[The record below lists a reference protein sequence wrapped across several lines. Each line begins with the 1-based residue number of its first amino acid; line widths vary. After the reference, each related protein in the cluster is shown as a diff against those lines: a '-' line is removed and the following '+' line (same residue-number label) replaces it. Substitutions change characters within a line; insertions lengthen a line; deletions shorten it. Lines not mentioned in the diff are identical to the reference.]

1 MSQENIMDIP
11 VNVDVLCQSKVCGHT
26 VSVVLNPVTEVV
38 THFVVKEKETPHVQ
52 RLVPINEIFESTPH
66 AVHLR
71 CDIDA
76 LHKMKPFV
84 EVEYIRSNVP
94 LYIVTSDLY
103 SMRPVVIPDER
114 KDVAIKHHSV
124 PPHELSI
131 SRGTHVDSADKYH
144 VGNVDEFLVDQ
155 ASGCIT
161 HLIMRE
167 GHLWGQKDVTLPVG
181 EIERIEEN
189 HIYLKL
195 DKNKVGELPA
205 ISVQRKW
212 A

>member
-1 MSQENIMDIP
+1 MDIP
-11 VNVDVLCQSKVCGHT
+11 VNVDVLCQDKVCGHT

-38 THFVVKEKETPHVQ
+38 THFVVEEKEAPHVQ
-52 RLVPINEIFESTPH
+52 RLVPIDEIFESTPH

-84 EVEYIRSNVP
+84 EVEYIKSNIP
-94 LYIVTSDLY
+94 QYIVTHDMY
-103 SMRPVVIPDER
+103 YIQPVVIPDE
-114 KDVAIKHHSV
+114 KSEIAVKHYSIS
-124 PPHELSI
+124 PHELPI
-131 SRGTHVDSADKYH
+131 DRGAYVHSADNHH
-144 VGNVDEFLVDQ
+144 VGKVDEFLVDQ
-155 ASGCIT
+155 ASGHIT

-167 GHLWGQKDVTLPVG
+167 GHLWGQKDVSLPVG
-181 EIERIEEN
+181 EIEHIEEN

-195 DKNKVGELPA
+195 DKKKVGELPT
-205 ISVQRKW
+205 IPVQRKW